1 MAVGVVMPKA
11 GITVEECVITRWEKK
26 AGDHVKVGDIL
37 FSYETDKAAFECE
50 STADGE
56 ILEIFFD
63 DGAEVPVLVNVC
75 AVGIAGDNITDL
87 RPCASDKT
95 DIVEE
100 QSVASDI
107 PETNPP
113 ISIAADNTDNT
124 ELKISPRA
132 KHLAEKAAINPLLAT
147 PTGPHGRVI
156 EQDIRAAIQNGIGAT
171 RAISNNTSN
180 EKGTGIGGKVR
191 IEDLDKYAGLTSS
204 AEPVKSDSAII
215 EYTDIKFS
223 KIRSVIAQSMSLSLA
238 TAAQLTH
245 HHSFDA
251 TNILALRKSLKEN
264 SDRLHLPN
272 ITLNDII
279 LFAVSRTLLNH
290 PDLNAH
296 IIDGNVLRRFKDVH
310 LGVAIDTPRG
320 LMVPTIFFANRK
332 SLSEIAVEAK
342 EIAKQAQAGT
352 INPDLLQGGTFTV
365 SNLGALGVE
374 MFTPVLNPPQTG
386 ILGVCN
392 IINRLKEAGGEYK
405 PYPSIGLSVTYDHR
419 AVDGAPEARFAQELI
434 SNLENFAAL
443 LVK

>member
-1 MAVGVVMPKA
+1 MMASGVLMPKA
-11 GITVEECVITRWEKK
+11 GITVEECMITHWDKK
-26 AGDHVKVGDIL
+26 VGDLVKVGDIL

-50 STADGE
+50 STAEGE
-56 ILEIFFD
+56 LLEIFFE

-75 AVGIAGDNITDL
+75 AIGKAGEDVSAL
-87 RPCASDKT
+87 RPDGTKIADVSSSTSAPQPEKVMA
-95 DIVEE
+95 DI
-100 QSVASDI
+100 
-107 PETNPP
+107 T
-113 ISIAADNTDNT
+113 IAAPIAVQQVNS

-132 KHLAEKAAINPLLAT
+132 RNLAEKTYVDPRNAAPS
-147 PTGPHGRVI
+147 GPYGRVI
-156 EQDIRAAIQNGIGAT
+156 EQDIRTLSENG
-171 RAISNNTSN
+171 
-180 EKGTGIGGKVR
+180 KGTGIGGKVR
-191 IEDLDKYAGLTSS
+191 IEDLNA
-204 AEPVKSDSAII
+204 AAQPVAAKPAVPSPAVN

-223 KIRSVIAQSMSLSLA
+223 KIRSAIAQAMSTSLSA
-238 TAAQLTH
+238 SAQLTH

-251 TNILALRKSLKEN
+251 TNILALRKGLKEN
-264 SDRLHLPN
+264 AERLRLPN
-272 ITLNDII
+272 ITLNDFI

-296 IIDGNVLRRFKDVH
+296 IVDGNVLRRFRDVH

-320 LMVPTIFFANRK
+320 LMVPVIFYANRK

-342 EIAKQAQAGT
+342 ELAKQAQAGT

-374 MFTPVLNPPQTG
+374 MFTPILNPPQTG

-392 IINRLKEAGGEYK
+392 IVNRLKEAGGEYK
-405 PYPSIGLSVTYDHR
+405 PYPAMGLSITYHHR

-434 SNLENFAAL
+434 SNLENFSIL